1 LASPAR
7 DGRMRPSLH
16 EVLGVTFVW
25 GWLPEG
31 AVAGGIFINISEA
44 VGTGTKVRVSE
55 RGVPNEGFARFL
67 VYFARVSGVGV
78 RGLLVA

>member
-1 LASPAR
+1 
-7 DGRMRPSLH
+7 MRPSQH
-16 EVLGVTFVW
+16 EVLRITFVW

-31 AVAGGIFINISEA
+31 PVAGGIFINISEA

-55 RGVPNEGFARFL
+55 RGVPNEGFARCL
-67 VYFARVSGVGV
+67 VYFACLPGVDL